1 MLEALQARGS
11 APWTELDRQEAGD
24 PDFAPEPRERDS
36 RWRVIVR
43 RVPELDE

>member
-1 MLEALQARGS
+1 MLKALQGRGS
-11 APWTELDRQEAGD
+11 LPWTELDRKEARD
-24 PDFAPEPRERDS
+24 PDFAPEPLKYDS

>member
-1 MLEALQARGS
+1 MLEALQGRGS

-24 PDFAPEPRERDS
+24 PDFAPEPRERDC